1 MMRLEG
7 KDYDFEVTC
16 KKGPYYSKEE
26 ICDHVVYILI
36 NQFYA
41 KNIEINFDQ

>member
-1 MMRLEG
+1 MRLEG

-16 KKGPYYSKEE
+16 KKGPYYSNEE

-36 NQFYA
+36 KKFYA
-41 KNIEINFDQ
+41 KII